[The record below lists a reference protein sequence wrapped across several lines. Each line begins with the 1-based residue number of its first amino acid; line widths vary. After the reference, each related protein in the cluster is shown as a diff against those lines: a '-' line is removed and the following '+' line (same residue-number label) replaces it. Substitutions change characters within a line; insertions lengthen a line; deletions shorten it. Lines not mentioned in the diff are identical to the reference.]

1 MGEEKNLRPPVQRRQ
16 ARTRR
21 ALICATCALL
31 LFGSGF
37 AAAVVPHALAAPA
50 QEEPPITTTPV
61 PDPAPD
67 PAPPVKPK
75 PKPRATPTPTPRRS
89 TPAPAPAT
97 QPTYQAPSVQT
108 QKPAVKKPVRKA
120 KKKVVKKAQKKAPV
134 TTEPAV
140 TPTVK
145 PASGAL
151 GAAVGLR
158 DSAPPSSGAAFDF
171 SALLIVLG
179 LAIAIACFTVA
190 VIPATH
196 VPWRP
201 AAIFVSERQ
210 VDLTLLGFALLTATA
225 FMFFWV
231 KGP

>member
-1 MGEEKNLRPPVQRRQ
+1 MC
-16 ARTRR
+16 A
-21 ALICATCALL
+21 ICAMLL
-31 LFGSGF
+31 VGSGF
-37 AAAVVPHALAAPA
+37 AAAVVPRALAAPA

-75 PKPRATPTPTPRRS
+75 PKPKPRATPTPTPRRS
-89 TPAPAPAT
+89 TPAPTPAT
-97 QPTYQAPSVQT
+97 QPTYQAPRLQT
-108 QKPAVKKPVRKA
+108 QKPAVKTPVLKA
-120 KKKVVKKAQKKAPV
+120 KKKVVKKARVKPK
-134 TTEPAV
+134 PAV
-140 TPTVK
+140 TPTIK
-145 PASGAL
+145 PASGTL

-158 DSAPPSSGAAFDF
+158 NSAQASSGAAFDF

>member
-1 MGEEKNLRPPVQRRQ
+1 MRSAAQRKQ
-16 ARTRR
+16 AGTRR
-21 ALICATCALL
+21 AFMCATCAAMLVAA
-31 LFGSGF
+31 GF
-37 AAAVVPHALAAPA
+37 AAAVVPRALAAPA
-50 QEEPPITTTPV
+50 QEEPPTTTVPV

-75 PKPRATPTPTPRRS
+75 PKPRPTPTPTPRRS
-89 TPAPAPAT
+89 TPVPAPAT

-108 QKPAVKKPVRKA
+108 QKPVVTKPVRKA
-120 KKKVVKKAQKKAPV
+120 KKKVVRKAVETTPV
-134 TTEPAV
+134 QPKPAV
-140 TPTVK
+140 TPTIK
-145 PASGAL
+145 PASGTL

-158 DSAPPSSGAAFDF
+158 NSVQASSSDAFDY

-179 LAIAIACFTVA
+179 LAIAIGCFTVA

-210 VDLTLLGFALLTATA
+210 IDLTLLGFALLTATA